1 MAVLRRIEMGLSK
14 NIKDGKKKKL
24 TEWEAG
30 TTFSAF
36 LGGNK
41 RQLSKLVG

>member
-1 MAVLRRIEMGLSK
+1 MAVLRRIETGLSK
-14 NIKDGKKKKL
+14 NIKDGKKKL